1 MEKLRNQTE
10 NEPIHGLT
18 PAIWVRKDHRREG
31 GHQSLITMDHQ
42 SRTKPLRRL
51 PSRSCSAREG
61 PVLWKLVPW
70 RRCCQCWK
78 MPRPPKQREKE
89 KWLRNTLASP
99 LSPSVFT
106 WRQNLSKLLP
116 SLENVIFRKKK
127 YGVELR
133 ASKPWM
139 GWQLCLSSER
149 AGATGC
155 SKASPP
161 GSSAGRQPSASRWAF
176 T

>member
-1 MEKLRNQTE
+1 MLRSRKIEATLGISNSRSWTQEVGCTGDGKLRNQTE

-18 PAIWVRKDHRREG
+18 QQEAAPLWVRKDHRRQG
-31 GHQSLITMDHQ
+31 CHQSLITVADQ
-42 SRTKPLRRL
+42 SRAKPLRGL

-99 LSPSVFT
+99 LSPSVFA

-116 SLENVIFRKKK
+116 SLGNVIFRKKNM
-127 YGVELR
+127 EW
-133 ASKPWM
+133 SWE
-139 GWQLCLSSER
+139 Q
-149 AGATGC
+149 
-155 SKASPP
+155 ASPEW
-161 GSSAGRQPSASRWAF
+161 GDSYV
-176 T
+176 